1 MEGGERV
8 SKGAVAL
15 LAEVAVELSFIGAGG
30 SVLLKARSP
39 LLELGGVGID
49 SLDLLRE
56 AFEFT
61 SRGRL

>member
-8 SKGAVAL
+8 SKGTVAL
-15 LAEVAVELSFIGAGG
+15 LAEVAVDLGFIGAGG
-30 SVLLKARSP
+30 SVLLKASLP
-39 LLELGGVGID
+39 HSELGGVGID